1 VDAVSDFDWGKGSY
15 EPTAADL
22 LPAAREL
29 VDAARIQPGEH
40 VIDVGAGTGN
50 VALLAAGLGARVT
63 AVEPAARLRE
73 VIAETALDRDLT
85 VVDGKAESIPLPD
98 ASADVILSNFAVIF
112 TADPAAA
119 FAELARVAKP
129 TARILLTTWQPGV
142 LSQLV
147 GVILST
153 LRDITGHEVAPQF
166 KWHDPAALS
175 GLLTPHGFELSA
187 RTLELDV
194 VAPSA
199 EAYWETRIATHPL
212 GIGTLPVLEQAGRLE
227 EVRNRV
233 LATINEDWT
242 TSTGEVR
249 LKAQYL
255 LATATR

>member
-1 VDAVSDFDWGKGSY
+1 MTDIDWGKGSY

-22 LPAAREL
+22 WPAAREL
-29 VDAARIQPGEH
+29 VTAANLQPGEH
-40 VIDVGAGTGN
+40 VVDVGAGTGN

-73 VIAETALDRDLT
+73 VIAEAALDRDLT
-85 VVDGKAESIPLPD
+85 AVDGKAESIPLAD

-112 TADPAAA
+112 TPEPAAA
-119 FAELARVAKP
+119 LTELARVAKP

-147 GVILST
+147 GVILAA
-153 LRDITGHEVAPQF
+153 LRDITGRDVGTQF
-166 KWHDPAALS
+166 KWHDPNALS
-175 GLLTPHGFELSA
+175 ELLTPHGFEVSGK
-187 RTLELDV
+187 TLELDV

-199 EAYWETRIATHPL
+199 EDYWRTRIATHPL
-212 GIGTLPVLEQAGRLE
+212 GIGILPILEQAGRLN
-227 EVRNRV
+227 EVHDQV
-233 LATINEDWT
+233 LQTINDSWT
-242 TSTGEVR
+242 TPTGEVR

>member
-1 VDAVSDFDWGKGSY
+1 MSDFDWGKGSY

-29 VDAARIQPGEH
+29 VAAANIQPGEH
-40 VIDVGAGTGN
+40 VVDVGAGTGN
-50 VALLAAGLGARVT
+50 VALLAADLGARVT

-85 VVDGKAESIPLPD
+85 VVDGTAESIPLAD

-112 TADPAAA
+112 TPDPAAA
-119 FAELARVAKP
+119 FTELARVAKP

-147 GVILST
+147 GVILAA
-153 LRDITGHEVAPQF
+153 LREITGRNVGPQF
-166 KWHDPAALS
+166 TWHDPNALA
-175 GLLTPHGFELSA
+175 GLLTPHGFELSGK
-187 RTLELDV
+187 TLALDV

-212 GIGTLPVLEQAGRLE
+212 GIATLPLLEQAGRLE

-233 LATINEDWT
+233 LTTIEEDWT
-242 TSTGEVR
+242 IPTGEVR
-249 LKAQYL
+249 LKAHYL
-255 LATATR
+255 LATAVR